1 MTSRTGVKLGIGAG
15 VVALVAAAGLV
26 VASPVAA
33 QGANGIASVVQI
45 GAGFQHRGGPGFGF
59 GRGIANLS
67 TIATALNMTEAELR
81 TELQAGKSVA
91 DVASAK
97 GVALDTVV
105 NAVADAYKQTLD
117 QAVADGRITQ
127 AQADTLLAN
136 LRATLP
142 GHLQVRPVTGL
153 GGSGFGKGGRGK
165 GGFGVKGVAPL
176 SVIAPVLN
184 MTEAELRTELQAGK
198 SIADVAGEKGVSLDA
213 VSDAIVKHYTDQL
226 TQAVT
231 NGRLT
236 QAQADALIA
245 TLRENLPELL
255 ALKGMPGLRWGP
267 GKVMPTV
274 NTPTL

>member
-1 MTSRTGVKLGIGAG
+1 MGIGAG

-26 VASPVAA
+26 VASPAAA
-33 QGANGIASVVQI
+33 QGANSIASVVQI
-45 GAGFQHRGGPGFGF
+45 GAGFQHHGGLGFGF

-97 GVALDTVV
+97 GIALDTVV

-153 GGSGFGKGGRGK
+153 SSFGFGKGGRGK
-165 GGFGVKGVAPL
+165 GGFGIKGVAPL
-176 SVIAPVLN
+176 SVIAPALN
-184 MTEAELRTELQAGK
+184 MTTAELRTELQAGK

-213 VSDAIVKHYTDQL
+213 VSDAVVKHYTDQL

-245 TLRENLPELL
+245 TLKENLPELL

-274 NTPTL
+274 NPPTL